1 MKQATKNRKQA
12 ASDFHT
18 LFGEERLAVQ
28 ILDVLRFGKQAFDSL
43 HHDLGRMLVE
53 SIFLFERESI
63 TGPDH
68 APLNPGVY
76 KWGHQGGS
84 VFIGDQKVRCD
95 KPRIVGP
102 EGEIT
107 LSTYEKLK
115 QRGQFSDELLARLM
129 AGLSGR
135 RYEEVVVK
143 AAEAFGVSASSVSRH
158 FVEASAKR
166 LKEFTERSLADF
178 KPFAIL
184 LDTVHRGGVAFIV
197 ALGIDI
203 LGKKK
208 VLGFWEGATE
218 NSEITRELLARVE
231 ERGLELT
238 SRCLF
243 ITDGGKGIIA
253 ALKAKFGKK
262 LLHQRCVIH
271 KGRNIQRH
279 LAKKY
284 RKRAQDLFTLALQH
298 TKYDDALKALKELE
312 KWLRGINPSAANSLL
327 EALDEILLIHRLEV
341 PEELRA
347 ALRSTNGIEN
357 LFSTTRHREKNVKNY
372 NPNYRGKPAKKG
384 MSQRW
389 LGSVLLNA
397 ESNFRSVKGAEHIP
411 SVIANIEKMQTEIIY
426 IKKTVDNK
434 KLKAA

>member
-1 MKQATKNRKQA
+1 MKHSTKKRKQA
-12 ASDFHT
+12 ASDIHT
-18 LFGEERLAVQ
+18 LFGEERLAGQ
-28 ILDVLRFGKQAFDSL
+28 MIDILRFGKQSFDSL

-95 KPRIVGP
+95 KPRIKGP

-107 LSTYEKLK
+107 LSTYEKMR

-135 RYEEVVVK
+135 RYKDVVVK
-143 AAEAFGVSASSVSRH
+143 AAEAFGISSSSVSRH

-178 KPFAIL
+178 QPFAIL
-184 LDTVHRGGVAFIV
+184 LDTVHRGGQAFIV

-218 NSEITRELLARVE
+218 NGEITRQLLARLE
-231 ERGLELT
+231 ERGLKLT

-243 ITDGGKGIIA
+243 ITDGGQGIIA

-262 LLHQRCVIH
+262 LMHQRCVIH
-271 KGRNIQRH
+271 KDRNIQRH

-284 RKRAQDLFTLALQH
+284 KKRAHELFKVALEH
-298 TKYDDALKALKELE
+298 TKHDDALKALTDME
-312 KWLRGINPSAANSLL
+312 KWLRGG
-327 EALDEILLIHRLEV
+327 V
-341 PEELRA
+341 RA
-347 ALRSTNGIEN
+347 
-357 LFSTTRHREKNVKNY
+357 F
-372 NPNYRGKPAKKG
+372 
-384 MSQRW
+384 
-389 LGSVLLNA
+389 
-397 ESNFRSVKGAEHIP
+397 
-411 SVIANIEKMQTEIIY
+411 
-426 IKKTVDNK
+426 
-434 KLKAA
+434 